1 MTNVI
6 FIILY
11 YQNIILIIKTQINTF
26 ISFNWFV
33 FLFSRRLQR
42 RRVRR
47 IIIPEMSSNQF

>member
-11 YQNIILIIKTQINTF
+11 YQNIILIIKTQINKF

-47 IIIPEMSSNQF
+47 IIISEMSSNQF